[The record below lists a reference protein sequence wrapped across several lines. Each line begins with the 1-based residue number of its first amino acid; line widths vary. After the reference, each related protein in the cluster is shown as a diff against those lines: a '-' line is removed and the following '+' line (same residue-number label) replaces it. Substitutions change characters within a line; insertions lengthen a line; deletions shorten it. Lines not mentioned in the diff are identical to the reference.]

1 MQTGM
6 PDSKNTGVFVNPW
19 IIALTVM
26 LATFMEVLDT
36 SVANV
41 ALPHIAGSL
50 SATVDEATWVLTS
63 YLVSNAIVLP
73 LSGWF
78 SSLIGRKRF
87 YMTCVTLFTVSS
99 MLCGLAPSLTVLIVC
114 RILQGIGGGALQPI
128 SQSILVESFPRHKQ
142 GMAMAVYGMGVV
154 VAPVIGPTLGGWITD
169 NYSWR
174 WIFLINIPVGALS
187 LTLTSLL
194 IWDPVY
200 FVRKA
205 WKGMKVD
212 YIGLGLLSLGLAA
225 LEITLDD
232 GQKNDWF
239 GSNFIVTM
247 AVIALIGLVG
257 VVLWEL
263 RQKEPVVDFRM
274 LQNRN
279 FMLSTATMFLLGF
292 VLYAST
298 MLLPVFLQT
307 LLGYSAMRSG
317 MVLSPGG
324 LVIAVTMPLV
334 GFLLSKV
341 EPRWLVIFGL
351 CVSAF
356 GLFGMAG
363 FDLDID
369 YHTAMMARVVQS
381 AGLAFLFVPINTM
394 AFATVPRE
402 KMGSATGLINLAR
415 NVGGSSG
422 IAIVTTLLAR
432 RTQFHQARLVG
443 NMSPFDPNYVQALA
457 GTAHMLASGGANATQ
472 AAAQAQGMF
481 YGMLQRQSAMMAFVD
496 SFYVLGIIF
505 LAVVPLMFFI
515 KKVGPHKG
523 PVVVEYPLVGRASTP
538 AAGLQT
544 PPPQRTGELQPENRT
559 TSINDA
565 VDLRPVLHLRR
576 SSFDLPDRLA
586 ARAVHHLRRQRR
598 IRHHRG
604 QRFHAR
610 PRAGQL
616 VRRRHFR
623 QPKAADAGDLRRL
636 RALYRHLRRGIPAH
650 LSLGGSLHRGRF
662 LAGYRSLDLRAD
674 AATDYFD
681 GGHAPDPGRPPRAD
695 LLKCGLV
702 GRHALLRQYPRIGD
716 GLSGCG
722 RFPDA
727 VAGRIR
733 VCGVRRWH

>member
-1 MQTGM
+1 M
-6 PDSKNTGVFVNPW
+6 PGNNNTGVSVNPW
-19 IIALTVM
+19 IIAMTVM

-87 YMTCVTLFTVSS
+87 YMTCVALFTVSS
-99 MLCGLAPSLTVLIVC
+99 MLCGLAPSLTILILC
-114 RILQGIGGGALQPI
+114 RIMQGIGGGALQPI
-128 SQSILVESFPRHKQ
+128 SQAILVESFPRHKQ

-174 WIFLINIPVGALS
+174 WIFLINIPIGALS

-200 FVRKA
+200 LVRKA

-212 YIGLGLLSLGLAA
+212 YVGLGLLSLGLAT

-239 GSNFIVTM
+239 GSNFISTT
-247 AVIALIGLVG
+247 AVLALIGLVG
-257 VVLWEL
+257 VVVWEL

-307 LLGYSAMRSG
+307 LLGYTALRSG
-317 MVLSPGG
+317 LVLSPGG
-324 LVIAVTMPLV
+324 VVIAVCMPMV
-334 GFLLSKV
+334 GFLLSKI
-341 EPRWLVIFGL
+341 EARWLVIFGL
-351 CVSAF
+351 CVSAY
-356 GLFGMAG
+356 GLFNMAH

-369 YHTAMMARVVQS
+369 YRTAMMARVVQS

-394 AFATVPRE
+394 AFATVARE

-415 NVGGSSG
+415 NIGGSSG
-422 IAIVTTLLAR
+422 IAIVTTILAR
-432 RTQFHQARLVG
+432 RTQFHQHRLVAHLT
-443 NMSPFDPNYVQALA
+443 PFDPNYAQALA
-457 GTAHMLASGGANATQ
+457 GTAHLLTTQGSSAAT
-472 AAAQAQGMF
+472 AMAQAQGLL
-481 YGMLQRQSAMMAFVD
+481 YGTLQRQSSMLGFVD
-496 SFYVLGIIF
+496 SFWVLGVVF
-505 LAVVPLMFFI
+505 LAVIPVMFFV

-523 PVVVEYPLVGRASTP
+523 PVVME
-538 AAGLQT
+538 
-544 PPPQRTGELQPENRT
+544 
-559 TSINDA
+559 
-565 VDLRPVLHLRR
+565 
-576 SSFDLPDRLA
+576 
-586 ARAVHHLRRQRR
+586 
-598 IRHHRG
+598 
-604 QRFHAR
+604 
-610 PRAGQL
+610 
-616 VRRRHFR
+616 
-623 QPKAADAGDLRRL
+623 
-636 RALYRHLRRGIPAH
+636 
-650 LSLGGSLHRGRF
+650 
-662 LAGYRSLDLRAD
+662 
-674 AATDYFD
+674 
-681 GGHAPDPGRPPRAD
+681 
-695 LLKCGLV
+695 
-702 GRHALLRQYPRIGD
+702 
-716 GLSGCG
+716 
-722 RFPDA
+722 
-727 VAGRIR
+727 
-733 VCGVRRWH
+733 